1 MENVGW
7 KMDNGHKILLNL
19 FENESSN
26 LVGNTCPA
34 NRFSP
39 EEKSGAVALIGFIKQ
54 RSGLLGKAAPTTNF
68 QNSKDWHQRW
78 WRKNPYQ
85 ILLQNHRLKEFA
97 GCVVDL

>member
-1 MENVGW
+1 MEDVGW

-39 EEKSGAVALIGFIKQ
+39 KEKSGAVALIGFIKQ
-54 RSGLLGKAAPTTNF
+54 RLGLLAKLAPTTNF
-68 QNSKDWHQRW
+68 QNSEDWPQPE
-78 WRKNPYQ
+78 WRKIVKIVIKSFY
-85 ILLQNHRLKEFA
+85 KTT
-97 GCVVDL
+97 D